1 MKKKYINYLLFAL
14 VLSLCIFYFSR
25 NLDGFQTSP
34 IDFTNFSGTL
44 TGIRVVIINGSN
56 YNLLDRIKGLL
67 GGNLTDNDIKMMKE
81 RPNGDLIY
89 PYFYINPTGDSG
101 SSSGDED
108 PYNLYVEPEI
118 ATFFIAD
125 QGFGTRVAFNR
136 AYDQMKEKI
145 LHTINFSRNPKIP
158 PIVLTNKNINVIYNN
173 IYANLYKKNLRL
185 VSLILNKTIDYPPVD
200 YSQYNS
206 PIPTLTPKI
215 VLSPHVKQR
224 MENYIFLS
232 SITVKMSLLDIIQKF
247 REPLLE
253 YPVGSIHNIT
263 LIKSDKTT
271 DILRITVDGGNIL
284 INYGDIQPTAEIKVY
299 KLDFLQS
306 LFDNRWNPLGVTEQ
320 GFPYLFEIRND
331 SPQISREFIVDDL
344 RRPLLER
351 KIPDSVIQNYI
362 SPILLKI
369 KEDFITFFKGT
380 EGGSSITFSP
390 DQILTLNLSDFS
402 SAPPQEIKVDIVTEM
417 SVNNTPP
424 SSILDQVRK
433 ILCI

>member
-44 TGIRVVIINGSN
+44 TGIRMVVIDPSEPVFILDVLRI
-56 YNLLDRIKGLL
+56 LL
-67 GGNLTDNDIKMMKE
+67 GNLTDNDIKMMSE

-108 PYNLYVEPEI
+108 PYHLYIKPEFD
-118 ATFFIAD
+118 TFFIMK
-125 QGFGTRVAFNR
+125 GTRNSRAFNE
-136 AYDQMKEKI
+136 MMGKI
-145 LHTINFSRNPKIP
+145 LHTINFSRNSKIP
-158 PIVLTNKNINVIYNN
+158 QIVLTNKNINVIYNN

-215 VLSPHVKQR
+215 VLTTPD
-224 MENYIFLS
+224 IFLT

-247 REPLLE
+247 REPILE
-253 YPVGSIHNIT
+253 YVGMNGVGMDGVVGSMGSMT

-271 DILRITVDGGNIL
+271 DNLKITVDGGNIL
-284 INYGDIQPTAEIKVY
+284 INYGGIQPTAEIKVY
-299 KLDFLQS
+299 KLGFLS
-306 LFDNRWNPLGVTEQ
+306 NLFRSGWNPLGVTER
-320 GFPYLFEIRND
+320 GFPFLFEIRDD
-331 SPQISREFIVDDL
+331 SPQISREFIIDDL

-390 DQILTLNLSDFS
+390 DQILTLNLSK
-402 SAPPQEIKVDIVTEM
+402 PPQEIKVDIVTEM